1 LSKPRRR
8 LSAQERREVIER
20 AAADVFAQ
28 RGYHG
33 TTMAQI
39 ARASGVTVPV
49 IYDHFPSKVALHRRL
64 LERTSEELVAMWRT
78 ALAADVPADRR
89 IAHALDAWASYVQTH
104 PYAPR
109 MYFTE
114 TTGDPE
120 IRALHRQIQ
129 EQGLHA
135 LGAILAGDPDAARV
149 AAGQDPLA
157 FEMAAEVMRAGLTGL
172 AAWWAEHPEVPRER
186 IVETAINVLWTGIE
200 RLRPGPSR

>member
-1 LSKPRRR
+1 

-64 LERTSEELVAMWRT
+64 LERTSEELLAMWRT
-78 ALAADVPADRR
+78 ALAADVPADQR
-89 IAHALDAWASYVQTH
+89 IPHALDAWASYVQAH

-120 IRALHRQIQ
+120 IRALHRDIQ
-129 EQGLHA
+129 ERGLVS
-135 LGAILAGDPDAARV
+135 LGAILGADPDGARTAAGD
-149 AAGQDPLA
+149 DPLA
-157 FEMAAEVMRAGLTGL
+157 FEMAAEALRAGLTGL
-172 AAWWAEHPEVPRER
+172 AVWWSEHPDVAKER
-186 IVETAINVLWTGIE
+186 IVATA
-200 RLRPGPSR
+200 LRVFWPSS

>member
-33 TTMAQI
+33 TTMAEI

-49 IYDHFPSKVALHRRL
+49 IYDHFPSKVALHQRL
-64 LERTSEELVAMWRT
+64 LERTSDELLAMWRS
-78 ALAADVPADRR
+78 
-89 IAHALDAWASYVQTH
+89 ALDAEVPAAQRIPHAIDAWATYVQAH

-120 IRALHRQIQ
+120 IRALHREIQ
-129 EQGLHA
+129 ERGLEA
-135 LGAILAGDPDAARV
+135 LGAILGGDPDAART
-149 AAGQDPLA
+149 AAGDDPLA
-157 FEMAAEVMRAGLTGL
+157 YEMAAEVLRAGLTGL
-172 AAWWAEHPEVPRER
+172 AVWWVDHPEVPKER
-186 IVETAINVLWTGIE
+186 IVATAVRVFW
-200 RLRPGPSR
+200 P

>member
-1 LSKPRRR
+1 M
-8 LSAQERREVIER
+8 IED
-20 AAADVFAQ
+20 AAAGVFAQ

-33 TTMAQI
+33 TTMAEI

-64 LERTSEELVAMWRT
+64 LERTSDELLAMWRT
-78 ALAADVPADRR
+78 ALAADLPPAER
-89 IAHALDAWASYVQTH
+89 IPHAIDAWATYVQAH

-120 IRALHRQIQ
+120 IRAVHREIQ
-129 EQGLHA
+129 ERGLEA
-135 LGAILAGDPDAARV
+135 LGTILAGDAQAART
-149 AAGQDPLA
+149 AAGRDPLA

-172 AAWWAEHPEVPRER
+172 AVWWSEHPDVPKER
-186 IVETAINVLWTGIE
+186 VVATALSVLW
-200 RLRPGPSR
+200 PSA

>member
-1 LSKPRRR
+1 

-49 IYDHFPSKVALHRRL
+49 IYDHFPSKVALHR
-64 LERTSEELVAMWRT
+64 
-78 ALAADVPADRR
+78 
-89 IAHALDAWASYVQTH
+89 
-104 PYAPR
+104 
-109 MYFTE
+109 
-114 TTGDPE
+114 
-120 IRALHRQIQ
+120 QIQ

-172 AAWWAEHPEVPRER
+172 AVWWAEHPEVPKER

>member
-1 LSKPRRR
+1 
-8 LSAQERREVIER
+8 VIER

-33 TTMAQI
+33 TTMAEI

-64 LERTSEELVAMWRT
+64 LERTSEELLAMWRT
-78 ALAADVPADRR
+78 AMAADMPAQER
-89 IAHALDAWASYVQTH
+89 IPRAIDAWAAYVQAH

-120 IRALHRQIQ
+120 IRALHREIQ
-129 EQGLHA
+129 EEGLGG

-149 AAGQDPLA
+149 AAGRDPLA

-172 AAWWAEHPEVPRER
+172 AVWWADHPEVPKGR

-200 RLRPGPSR
+200 RLGAGPPR

>member
-1 LSKPRRR
+1 LSKPRRSR

-64 LERTSEELVAMWRT
+64 LERTSDELLAMWHA
-78 ALAADVPADRR
+78 ALEVDLPADQR
-89 IAHALDAWASYVQTH
+89 IPHAIDAWATYVQAH

-120 IRALHRQIQ
+120 IRALHREIQ
-129 EQGLHA
+129 ERGLVS
-135 LGAILAGDPDAARV
+135 LGAMLGSDPEAARS
-149 AAGQDPLA
+149 AAGADPLA
-157 FEMAAEVMRAGLTGL
+157 YEMAAEVLRAGLTGL
-172 AAWWAEHPEVPRER
+172 AVWWVDHPEVPKER
-186 IVETAINVLWTGIE
+186 IVATALQVFW
-200 RLRPGPSR
+200 PSA

>member
-1 LSKPRRR
+1 
-8 LSAQERREVIER
+8 LSAQERRAVIER

-64 LERTSEELVAMWRT
+64 LERTSEELLAMWRT
-78 ALAADVPADRR
+78 ALAADVPADQR
-89 IAHALDAWASYVQTH
+89 IPHALDAWASYVQAH

-120 IRALHRQIQ
+120 IRALHREIQ
-129 EQGLHA
+129 ERGLVS
-135 LGAILAGDPDAARV
+135 LGAILGADPDGARTAAGD
-149 AAGQDPLA
+149 DPLA
-157 FEMAAEVMRAGLTGL
+157 FEMAAEVLRAGLTGL
-172 AAWWAEHPEVPRER
+172 AVWWSEHPDVAKER
-186 IVETAINVLWTGIE
+186 IVATA
-200 RLRPGPSR
+200 LRVFWPSS

>member
-1 LSKPRRR
+1 

-64 LERTSEELVAMWRT
+64 LERTSEELLAMWRT
-78 ALAADVPADRR
+78 ALAADVPADQR
-89 IAHALDAWASYVQTH
+89 IPHALDAWASYVQAH

-120 IRALHRQIQ
+120 IRALHRDIQ
-129 EQGLHA
+129 ERGLVS
-135 LGAILAGDPDAARV
+135 LGAILGADPDGARTAAGD
-149 AAGQDPLA
+149 DPLA
-157 FEMAAEVMRAGLTGL
+157 FEMAAEVLRAGLTGL
-172 AAWWAEHPEVPRER
+172 AVWWSEHPDVAKER
-186 IVETAINVLWTGIE
+186 IVATA
-200 RLRPGPSR
+200 LRVFWPSS

>member
-20 AAADVFAQ
+20 AAAEVFAA

-33 TTMAQI
+33 TTMAEI

-49 IYDHFPSKVALHRRL
+49 IYDHFPSKVALHQRL
-64 LERTSEELVAMWRT
+64 LERTSDELLAMWRS
-78 ALAADVPADRR
+78 ALSDDVPADQR
-89 IAHALDAWASYVQTH
+89 IPHAIDAWATYVQAN

-120 IRALHRQIQ
+120 IRALHREIQ
-129 EQGLHA
+129 ERGLVA
-135 LGAILAGDPDAARV
+135 LGAILGGDPDAARS
-149 AAGQDPLA
+149 AAGSDPLA
-157 FEMAAEVMRAGLTGL
+157 FEMAAEVLRAGLTGL
-172 AAWWAEHPEVPRER
+172 AVWWTEHPEVPKER
-186 IVETAINVLWTGIE
+186 IVATALHVFW
-200 RLRPGPSR
+200 PSA

>member
-1 LSKPRRR
+1 M
-8 LSAQERREVIER
+8 IER

-64 LERTSEELVAMWRT
+64 LERTSEELLAMWRA
-78 ALAADVPADRR
+78 ALTADVPADQR
-89 IAHALDAWASYVQTH
+89 IPHAIDAWATYVQAH

-120 IRALHRQIQ
+120 IRAMHREIQ
-129 EQGLHA
+129 GRGLA
-135 LGAILAGDPDAARV
+135 SLGAILGADPDASRTAT
-149 AAGQDPLA
+149 GDDPLA
-157 FEMAAEVMRAGLTGL
+157 FEMAAEVIRAGLTGL
-172 AAWWAEHPEVPRER
+172 AVWWVDHPDVSKER
-186 IVETAINVLWTGIE
+186 IVATALRVLW
-200 RLRPGPSR
+200 PSA